1 MKREE
6 KYPETPYFTYYNANT
21 KNKLGG
27 DCVVRA
33 IATALNQSWETTVR
47 ELTELGIKKGLVL
60 NDRKLYP
67 KYLELKGFTQ
77 QAEPRERYDNTKM
90 SVKRFIHL
98 NDEYL
103 QDCVIV
109 ANVGSHHV
117 ACIKDM
123 RVHDTWDSSKETIHK
138 YWIRKERI

>member
-6 KYPETPYFTYYNANT
+6 KYPDTPYFTYYNANS

-47 ELTELGIKKGLVL
+47 EMTEMGIKKGLVL
-60 NDRKLYP
+60 DDKKLYP
-67 KYLELKGFTQ
+67 KYLESKGFSESG
-77 QAEPRERYDNTKM
+77 EPRDYDSKKITVKEFIKRYCANLDN
-90 SVKRFIHL
+90 
-98 NDEYL
+98 Y
-103 QDCVIV
+103 VIV
-109 ANVGSHHV
+109 ANVGSHHIV
-117 ACIKDM
+117 CIKNM
-123 RVHDTWDSSKETIHK
+123 KVHDTWDSSSQTIHK